1 MEQKTNKDK
10 EFEKE
15 KKRKYSAA
23 EQRRFDRFTK
33 ICEELKEQGYKQ
45 VDLTVG
51 IVRANVFALLLAVP
65 VYVIGY
71 FLFFWRNRFSGID
84 IDQMPGGILW
94 FFVLYFALIFVHEGL
109 HGITWAMFSENHMKD
124 IEFGFMAAYLTPYCT
139 CTTPLK
145 KGPYILGALMPLIV
159 LGILP
164 TVISIFTGS
173 LLWLNVGLIMIVS
186 AGGDI
191 LIVLEILRYRT
202 NASEIR
208 YYDHPTQAGGVIF
221 EKQ

>member
-1 MEQKTNKDK
+1 MEDK
-10 EFEKE
+10 QFEKE
-15 KKRKYSAA
+15 KERKLTAA
-23 EQRRFDRFTK
+23 EQKRFDRFTK
-33 ICEELKEQGYKQ
+33 ICEDLKAKGYRQ

-51 IVRANVFALLLAVP
+51 IIRANIFAIVLAIP

-71 FLFFWRNRFSGID
+71 VLFFWKNRFSGFSYDSFSGFI
-84 IDQMPGGILW
+84 W
-94 FFVLYFALIFVHEGL
+94 FLVLYFALIFVHEGL
-109 HGITWAMFSENHMKD
+109 HGITWAIFSENHLKD

-164 TVISIFTGS
+164 TAAAIFTGS

-191 LIVLEILRYRT
+191 LIVLQILRYHT

-221 EKQ
+221 ER

>member
-1 MEQKTNKDK
+1 MEKQNKKDK

-15 KKRKYSAA
+15 KNRKYSAA

-33 ICEELKEQGYKQ
+33 ICEELKEKGYRQ

-51 IVRANVFALLLAVP
+51 IVRANIFAVVLAIP

-71 FLFFWRNRFSGID
+71 FLFFWKNRFSGID
-84 IDQMPGGILW
+84 PDKMSLGFLW
-94 FFVLYFALIFVHEGL
+94 FFLLYFALIFVHEGL

-139 CTTPLK
+139 CTNPLK

-164 TVISIFTGS
+164 TVIAIFTGS
-173 LLWLNVGLIMIVS
+173 FLWLNIGLIMIVS

-191 LIVLEILRYRT
+191 LIVLQILRYKT
-202 NASEIR
+202 TAKEIC

-221 EKQ
+221 EK